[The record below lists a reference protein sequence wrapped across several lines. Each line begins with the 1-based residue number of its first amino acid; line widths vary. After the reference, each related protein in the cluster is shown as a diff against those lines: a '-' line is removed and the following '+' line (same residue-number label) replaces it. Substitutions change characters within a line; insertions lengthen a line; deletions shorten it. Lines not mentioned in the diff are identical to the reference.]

1 MIARFGESG
10 KKRVC
15 RRILKHSGH
24 KKCRIRRGRGG
35 VRVQKS
41 EIGNNMHVAWLS
53 TDLGELI
60 VDTQE
65 KM

>member
-10 KKRVC
+10 KKRVR

-24 KKCRIRRGRGG
+24 KNVELGEVEGG

-41 EIGNNMHVAWLS
+41 EMGNNICTS
-53 TDLGELI
+53 LGFQQIL
-60 VDTQE
+60 VS
-65 KM
+65 